1 MLTRKRGSKTIAE
14 FFAKNGGLMRLSGFE
29 ADRSV
34 EVPPPGDRGRNG
46 LGIDD
51 HINTINEAAA

>member
-1 MLTRKRGSKTIAE
+1 
-14 FFAKNGGLMRLSGFE
+14 MRLSGFE